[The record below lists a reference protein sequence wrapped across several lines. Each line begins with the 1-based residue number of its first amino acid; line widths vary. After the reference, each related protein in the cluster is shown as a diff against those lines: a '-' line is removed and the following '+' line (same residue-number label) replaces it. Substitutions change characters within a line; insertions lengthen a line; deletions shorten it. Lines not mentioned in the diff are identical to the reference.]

1 MAIKKTELY
10 SSLWA
15 SCDEL
20 RGGMDAS
27 QYKDYVLTMLFMKY
41 VSDKYKGDPYGMI
54 VVPEGASYDDM
65 IAAKND
71 KEIGDKIN
79 KIIAALAEENDLK
92 GVIDV
97 ADFNDEDKL
106 GKGKDMVDRLTK
118 LVGIFQG
125 LDLSS
130 NRAGGDDLLGDAYE
144 YLMRHFATESG
155 KSKGQFYTPSEVSQ
169 ILAMVVGIKEDTPQD
184 ATAYDP
190 TCGSGSL
197 LLKASDQAMRGL
209 TLYGQEM
216 DNATSALARM
226 NMILHNNT
234 TANIWK
240 GNTLAEP
247 RWTGGEGKDAPD
259 QLKTFDFA
267 VANPPFSNK
276 NWTSGLTPENDLYNR
291 FTWGIPPEKNG
302 DYTFLLHIIKS
313 LKSTGK
319 GAVILP
325 HGVLFRGNAE
335 ATIRENLIKQGYIK
349 GIIGLPA
356 NLFYGTGI
364 PACIIVIDKEHAQKA
379 VTNFNENDAELPTVS
394 GRPIFMIDA
403 SKGFIKDGNKNR
415 LRSQDIHKIVD
426 VFNKGLELERYS
438 RLVEID
444 EIAANDYNLNI
455 PRYIDSS
462 EPEDL
467 HDLSAHLQGGIPN
480 RDIDALERYW
490 QVFPSIREKLFEP
503 EREGYSHALVEAMQ
517 VKNTILAH
525 QEFKDFAARSL
536 LPFKQWIP
544 EAKLRDIKVG
554 DNPKNFIFNISENL
568 INSYANSDLLSKYD
582 IYQILMDYW
591 ADIMLDDVY
600 VLVQDDW
607 KAGNRLRLLLP
618 VKDDKGKNVYKEP
631 HDFILNKSRYKGELI
646 PTPLVIAKYFSAEQD
661 HIDSL
666 KVSLEGVQSEMQQLL
681 EEHGGEDMALE
692 LLTDGDKKPNK
703 AVITNCVFE
712 WEETVVNLLNRPLAN
727 SISAK
732 RTKLAN
738 SEQSLSEFE
747 NDPEHKAVFSPL
759 LNNKGKLTKT
769 NVNKRIKAIG
779 ELDTA
784 DELVTLN
791 KYINLSNDVAAV
803 KKELKSLEAQK
814 AEFIA
819 RALELHGDDENVESL
834 KIAYQYQS
842 LSEKETQ
849 LNSEIKDAENTL
861 YQLLIDKYPTI
872 PLTEVKELI
881 VDDKWL
887 ATLQANIVAEIERV
901 TQQMANRVK
910 QLEERYSTPLPTL
923 SKSVD
928 DLSDK
933 VAGHLKAMGLEW

>member
-106 GKGKDMVDRLTK
+106 GKGKEMVDRLTK

-169 ILAMVVGIKEDTPQD
+169 ILAKVVGIKEDTPQD

-226 NMILHNNT
+226 NMILHNNE
-234 TANIWK
+234 TAKIWK
-240 GNTLAEP
+240 GNTLADP
-247 RWTGGEGKDAPD
+247 HWKGGEGKDASN

-379 VTNFNENDAELPTVS
+379 VTNFNEADTELPTIS

-480 RDIDALERYW
+480 RDIDALEHYW
-490 QVFPSIREKLFEP
+490 QVFPSIRATLFKPEP
-503 EREGYSHALVEAMQ
+503 NPKRSGYSHALVEASQ
-517 VKNTILAH
+517 VKSTILAH

-544 EAKLRDIKVG
+544 EAKLKDLTCKEKAVG
-554 DNPKNFIFNISENL
+554 DNPKSIIFNISENL
-568 INSYANSDLLSKYD
+568 LNSYANSDLLSKYD

-591 ADIMLDDVY
+591 ADTMQDDVY

-607 KAGNRLRLLLP
+607 QAGNTLREL
-618 VKDDKGKNVYKEP
+618 VAAKGEKLKETPDLIINKKKYKA
-631 HDFILNKSRYKGELI
+631 ELI
-646 PTPLVIAKYFSAEQD
+646 PPSLIVARYFAEQQAQVD
-661 HIDSL
+661 TLQAKQDEATQT
-666 KVSLEGVQSEMQQLL
+666 LESYL
-681 EEHGGEDMALE
+681 EEHGAEDGLLVEAINDKDKITKASVAARAKLATDADEVKALKQATKLFNAE
-692 LLTDGDKKPNK
+692 AAAKK
-703 AVITNCVFE
+703 AVKEAQEVLDLNVF
-712 WEETVVNLLNRPLAN
+712 NQYP
-727 SISAK
+727 
-732 RTKLAN
+732 
-738 SEQSLSEFE
+738 
-747 NDPEHKAVFSPL
+747 
-759 LNNKGKLTKT
+759 KLT
-769 NVNKRIKAIG
+769 I
-779 ELDTA
+779 E
-784 DELVTLN
+784 
-791 KYINLSNDVAAV
+791 
-803 KKELKSLEAQK
+803 
-814 AEFIA
+814 
-819 RALELHGDDENVESL
+819 
-834 KIAYQYQS
+834 
-842 LSEKETQ
+842 
-849 LNSEIKDAENTL
+849 EIKT
-861 YQLLIDKYPTI
+861 
-872 PLTEVKELI
+872 LI

-887 ATLQANIVAEIERV
+887 ATLQANIIAEIERV

-923 SKSVD
+923 TKSVD

-933 VAGHLKAMGLEW
+933 VAGHLKAMGLEWGE

>member
-54 VVPEGASYDDM
+54 VVPDGASYDDM
-65 IAAKND
+65 IAAKGD
-71 KEIGDKIN
+71 KEIGDKVN

-97 ADFNDEDKL
+97 ADFNSEDML
-106 GKGKDMVDRLTK
+106 GKGQDMVDRLTK
-118 LVGIFQG
+118 LVGIFQD

-169 ILAMVVGIKEDTPQD
+169 ILAKVVGIKEDTPQD
-184 ATAYDP
+184 ATVYDP

-197 LLKASDQAMRGL
+197 LLKASDQAERGL
-209 TLYGQEM
+209 TLYGQE
-216 DNATSALARM
+216 NEKATSALARM
-226 NMILHNNT
+226 NMILHDNT
-234 TANIWK
+234 TAKIWK
-240 GNTLAEP
+240 GNTLSDP
-247 RWTGGEGKDAPD
+247 QWKDTPD

-276 NWTSGLTPENDLYNR
+276 NWTSGLTPESDLYNR

-302 DYTFLLHIIKS
+302 DYAFLLHIIKS

-379 VTNFNENDAELPTVS
+379 VTSFNQGDETLPTVS

-415 LRSQDIHKIVD
+415 LRSQDIHKIID

-480 RDIDALERYW
+480 RDIDALEHYW
-490 QVFPSIREKLFEP
+490 QVFPSIRDTLFKP
-503 EREGYSHALVEAMQ
+503 ERDGYSHALVEATQ
-517 VKNTILAH
+517 VKSTILAH

-544 EAKLRDIKVG
+544 EAKLKEIKVG

-568 INSYANSDLLSKYD
+568 LNSYANSDLLSKYD

-591 ADIMLDDVY
+591 ADTMQDDVY

-607 KAGNRLRLLLP
+607 QAGNTLREL
-618 VKDDKGKNVYKEP
+618 VAK
-631 HDFILNKSRYKGELI
+631 KGEKLKE
-646 PTPLVIAKYFSAEQD
+646 TPDLVINKKKYKAEIIPPSLIVARYFADEQAQVDALQAKQD
-661 HIDSL
+661 EATQA
-666 KVSLEGVQSEMQQLL
+666 LESYL
-681 EEHGGEDMALE
+681 EEHGGEEGLLLEALN
-692 LLTDGDKKPNK
+692 DKDKITKVSVAARAKLATGAEEVK
-703 AVITNCVFE
+703 A
-712 WEETVVNLLNRPLAN
+712 LKQA
-727 SISAK
+727 
-732 RTKLAN
+732 TKLFNA
-738 SEQSLSEFE
+738 E
-747 NDPEHKAVFSPL
+747 
-759 LNNKGKLTKT
+759 
-769 NVNKRIKAIG
+769 
-779 ELDTA
+779 
-784 DELVTLN
+784 
-791 KYINLSNDVAAV
+791 AAA
-803 KKELKSLEAQK
+803 KKSLKEAQ
-814 AEFIA
+814 E
-819 RALELHGDDENVESL
+819 ALDLSVFN
-834 KIAYQYQS
+834 QYPK
-842 LSEKETQ
+842 LDID
-849 LNSEIKDAENTL
+849 EIKS
-861 YQLLIDKYPTI
+861 
-872 PLTEVKELI
+872 LI

-887 ATLQANIVAEIERV
+887 ATLQTNIVAEIERV

-910 QLEERYSTPLPTL
+910 ELEERYSTPLPNL

-928 DLSDK
+928 ELSDK
-933 VAGHLKAMGLEW
+933 VAGHLKSMGLEWSL

>member
-41 VSDKYKGDPYGMI
+41 VSDKFKGDPYGMI
-54 VVPEGASYDDM
+54 VVPQGASYDDM
-65 IAAKND
+65 VAAKGD

-79 KIIAALAEENDLK
+79 KIISALAEENDLK

-106 GKGKDMVDRLTK
+106 GKGKEMIDRLTK

-125 LDLSS
+125 LDLTA
-130 NRAGGDDLLGDAYE
+130 NRAAGDDLLGDAYE

-169 ILAMVVGIKEDTPQD
+169 ILAKVVGITENTSQD
-184 ATAYDP
+184 ATVYDCA
-190 TCGSGSL
+190 CGSGSL
-197 LLKASDQAMRGL
+197 LLKASDEAPRGL
-209 TLYGQEM
+209 SIFGQEM

-226 NMILHNNT
+226 NMILHNNA
-234 TANIWK
+234 TAKIWK
-240 GNTLAEP
+240 GNTLSDP
-247 RWTGGEGKDAPD
+247 QWKDAPN
-259 QLKTFDFA
+259 QLKTFDFS

-276 NWTSGLTPENDLYNR
+276 NWTSGLNPNEDLYGR

-335 ATIRENLIKQGYIK
+335 TGIRQNLIKQGYIK

-379 VTNFNENDAELPTVS
+379 VTSFNEGDDNLPIIT

-426 VFNKGLELERYS
+426 VFNKGLELERFS
-438 RLVEID
+438 RLVQLD

-467 HDLSAHLQGGIPN
+467 HDLSGHLQGGIPN
-480 RDIDALERYW
+480 RDIDALKHYW
-490 QVFPSIREKLFEP
+490 QVFPSIRATLFKSA
-503 EREGYSHALVEAMQ
+503 REGYSHGIIEASK
-517 VKNTILAH
+517 VKSSILAH
-525 QEFKDFAARSL
+525 KEFKDFATRSL
-536 LPFKQWIP
+536 LPFKSWIP
-544 EAKLRDIKVG
+544 QANLNNIKQG
-554 DNPKNFIFNISENL
+554 DNPKSFIFTISESL
-568 INSYANSDLLSKYD
+568 LGAYANSDLLSKYD

-591 ADIMLDDVY
+591 ADTLQDDVY

-607 KAGNRLRLLLP
+607 QAGTVVRELVAAKGEKLKEVPDL
-618 VKDDKGKNVYKEP
+618 VIGKNKYKA
-631 HDFILNKSRYKGELI
+631 ELI
-646 PTPLVIAKYFSAEQD
+646 PPSLIVARYFAAEQA
-661 HIDSL
+661 
-666 KVSLEGVQSEMQQLL
+666 KVNELQAKQDAATQALESYL
-681 EEHGGEDMALE
+681 EEHGVEDGLLADVLNDKDKITKASVAARLKLAKDKDEIIALKHATK
-692 LLTDGDKKPNK
+692 LFNNDADAKK
-703 AVITNCVFE
+703 AV
-712 WEETVVNLLNRPLAN
+712 
-727 SISAK
+727 
-732 RTKLAN
+732 
-738 SEQSLSEFE
+738 
-747 NDPEHKAVFSPL
+747 
-759 LNNKGKLTKT
+759 
-769 NVNKRIKAIG
+769 
-779 ELDTA
+779 
-784 DELVTLN
+784 
-791 KYINLSNDVAAV
+791 
-803 KKELKSLEAQK
+803 
-814 AEFIA
+814 
-819 RALELHGDDENVESL
+819 
-834 KIAYQYQS
+834 
-842 LSEKETQ
+842 
-849 LNSEIKDAENTL
+849 KDAQEKL
-861 YQLLIDKYPTI
+861 DLAVLKHYPKLSLDEATN
-872 PLTEVKELI
+872 LI
-881 VDDKWL
+881 VQDKWL
-887 ATLQANIVAEIERV
+887 ATLQASIIAEIERV

-910 QLEERYSTPLPTL
+910 ELEERYSAPLPNLT
-923 SKSVD
+923 KSVES
-928 DLSDK
+928 LSDK
-933 VAGHLKAMGLEW
+933 VAGHLKAMGLEWAL